1 MIYYFN
7 ICHICDLLN
16 YRFVKLI
23 IPCLCC
29 FFNNRTISTK
39 IPVLLLKARGFVSD
53 ISCNL
58 YILPMTC
65 LEVMHIRNKVQEF
78 ICTRF
83 INRQIGEFNGCHCA
97 KRFINHDAKIVINST
112 AANNVNKI
120 PVLLTKTQCLQG
132 FFYVLRV
139 KKDLAELLLQ
149 GLNLIFNFALW
160 LINGFTH

>member
-1 MIYYFN
+1 MGVGKARKTLKSLVLIFYYLSNAKGLSQNGTAQN
-7 ICHICDLLN
+7 ITLYN
-16 YRFVKLI
+16 
-23 IPCLCC
+23 
-29 FFNNRTISTK
+29 ISTK
-39 IPVLLLKARGFVSD
+39 
-53 ISCNL
+53 
-58 YILPMTC
+58 
-65 LEVMHIRNKVQEF
+65 
-78 ICTRF
+78 
-83 INRQIGEFNGCHCA
+83 CHCA
-97 KRFINHDAKIVINST
+97 KLFINHDVKIVINST